1 MQTLNNV
8 PTEIEWRVYRGDTS
22 RLTIQLK
29 DDEGKT
35 VTNAQNVFCLAR
47 RYPNDP
53 EVLGFLSFW
62 FGTTPPPPNS
72 NSQGDATT
80 GIITVDIPWG
90 QLIQETQDPFAWG
103 KQFYFDVQV
112 NFQDSGTV
120 TILKVKVDV
129 ESDVSRGQG
138 VPNSG
143 I

>member
-35 VTNAQNVFCLAR
+35 VTDAQGMFCLAR
-47 RYPNDP
+47 KFPNDP
-53 EVLGFLSFW
+53 EVLGFLSSW
-62 FGTTPPPPNS
+62 FGTTPPAPNS
-72 NSQGDATT
+72 GSQGDATT
-80 GIITVDIPWG
+80 GIITVEIPWYNS
-90 QLIQETQDPFAWG
+90 EDPFYWG
-103 KQFYFDVQV
+103 KQFYFDVQL
-112 NFQDSGTV
+112 NFADIGTV

-138 VPNSG
+138 VPQQ
-143 I
+143 

>member
-22 RLTIQLK
+22 KLTIQLK

-53 EVLGFLSFW
+53 EVLAFLSFY
-62 FGTTPPPPNS
+62 FGTTPPQQGQG
-72 NSQGDATT
+72 QGDATT
-80 GIITVDIPWG
+80 GIITVDIPWNSLDM
-90 QLIQETQDPFAWG
+90 QQDPFAWG

-112 NFQDSGTV
+112 NFQDLGTV

-138 VPNSG
+138 VPNGG

>member
-22 RLTIQLK
+22 KLTIQLK

-35 VTNAQNVFCLAR
+35 VTNAQNIFCLAR
-47 RYPNDP
+47 KFPNDP
-53 EVLGFLSFW
+53 EVLGFLSSW
-62 FGTTPPPPNS
+62 FGTTPPPQGS

-80 GIITVDIPWG
+80 GIITVDIPWQ
-90 QLIQETQDPFAWG
+90 QLDMQNDPFAWG

-112 NFQDSGTV
+112 NFQDLGTV

-138 VPNSG
+138 VPQQ
-143 I
+143 

>member
-35 VTNAQNVFCLAR
+35 VTDAEGMFCLAR
-47 RYPNDP
+47 KFPNDP
-53 EVLGFLSFW
+53 EVLGFLSSW
-62 FGTTPPPPNS
+62 FGTTPPAPNS
-72 NSQGDATT
+72 GSQGDATT
-80 GIITVDIPWG
+80 GIITVEIPWYNS
-90 QLIQETQDPFAWG
+90 EDPFFWG
-103 KQFYFDVQV
+103 KQFYFDVQL
-112 NFQDSGTV
+112 NFADIGTV

-138 VPNSG
+138 VPQQ
-143 I
+143 

>member
-22 RLTIQLK
+22 KLTIQLK

-35 VTNAQNVFCLAR
+35 VTNAQNIFCLAR
-47 RYPNDP
+47 KFPNDP
-53 EVLGFLSFW
+53 EVLGFLSSY
-62 FGTTPPPPNS
+62 FGTTPPAQGS
-72 NSQGDATT
+72 GSQGDATT
-80 GIITVDIPWG
+80 GIITVEIPWG
-90 QLIQETQDPFAWG
+90 NQNEDPFFWG

-112 NFQDSGTV
+112 QFQDSGTV

-138 VPNSG
+138 VPQQ
-143 I
+143 

>member
-22 RLTIQLK
+22 KLTIQLK

-35 VTNAQNVFCLAR
+35 VTNAQGIFCLAR

-53 EVLGFLSFW
+53 EILAFMNSY
-62 FGTTPPPPNS
+62 FGTTPPPQGATN
-72 NSQGDATT
+72 QGDATT
-80 GIITVDIPWG
+80 GIITVEIPWG
-90 QLIQETQDPFAWG
+90 QLIQQDLDPFAWG

-112 NFQDSGTV
+112 YFQDSGTV

-138 VPNSG
+138 VPQQ
-143 I
+143 

>member
-29 DDEGKT
+29 DDDNNIPTPDG
-35 VTNAQNVFCLAR
+35 VFVVAR

-53 EVLGFLSFW
+53 EILAMMSSW
-62 FGTTPPPPNS
+62 FGTTPPAQGS
-72 NSQGDATT
+72 NSQGDATS
-80 GIITVDIPWG
+80 GIITVEIPWG
-90 QLIQETQDPFAWG
+90 NLINQTQDPFAWG
-103 KQFYFDVQV
+103 KQFYFDVQLW
-112 NFQDSGTV
+112 FQGSPT

-138 VPNSG
+138 VPNFV
-143 I
+143 

>member
-8 PTEIEWRVYRGDTS
+8 PTEIEWRVYRGDKST
-22 RLTIQLK
+22 LTIQIK

-35 VTNAQNVFCLAR
+35 VTNAQSIFCLAR
-47 RYPNDP
+47 KFPNDP
-53 EVLGFLSFW
+53 EVLGFLNTY
-62 FGTTPPPPNS
+62 FGTTPPPQGS

-80 GIITVDIPWG
+80 GIITVDIPWFNS
-90 QLIQETQDPFAWG
+90 EEDPFYWG

-112 NFQDSGTV
+112 NFPETGSV

-138 VPNSG
+138 VPQQ
-143 I
+143 

>member
-29 DDEGKT
+29 DDDNNIPTPDGLF
-35 VTNAQNVFCLAR
+35 VVAR

-53 EVLGFLSFW
+53 EILSVMNSW
-62 FGTTPPPPNS
+62 FGTTPPTQGS
-72 NSQGDATT
+72 NSQGDATS
-80 GIITVDIPWG
+80 GIITVEIPW
-90 QLIQETQDPFAWG
+90 QSLISQTQDPFAWG
-103 KQFYFDVQV
+103 KQFYFDVQLW
-112 NFQDSGTV
+112 FQGAIA

-138 VPNSG
+138 VPNFV
-143 I
+143 

>member
-22 RLTIQLK
+22 KLTIQLK

-35 VTNAQNVFCLAR
+35 VTNASSIFCLAR
-47 RYPNDP
+47 KFPTDP
-53 EVLGFLSFW
+53 EVLGYLSSW
-62 FGTTPPPPNS
+62 FGTTPPPQGS

-80 GIITVDIPWG
+80 GIITVDIPW
-90 QLIQETQDPFAWG
+90 IHSEDPFYWG

-112 NFQDSGTV
+112 SFQDSGTV

-129 ESDVSRGQG
+129 ESDVSREQG
-138 VPNSG
+138 TNNG
-143 I
+143 N

>member
-22 RLTIQLK
+22 KLTIQLK

-35 VTNAQNVFCLAR
+35 VTNAQNIFCLAR
-47 RYPNDP
+47 KFPNDP
-53 EVLGFLSFW
+53 EVLGFLSSY
-62 FGTTPPPPNS
+62 FGTTPPAQGS

-80 GIITVDIPWG
+80 GVITVEIPWG
-90 QLIQETQDPFAWG
+90 QNEDPFYWG

-112 NFQDSGTV
+112 NFPNTGSV

-138 VPNSG
+138 VNN
-143 I
+143 

>member
-35 VTNAQNVFCLAR
+35 VTDAQGIFCLAR
-47 RYPNDP
+47 KFPNDP
-53 EVLGFLSFW
+53 EILGFLSSW
-62 FGTTPPPPNS
+62 FGTTPPAPNS
-72 NSQGDATT
+72 GSQGDATT
-80 GIITVDIPWG
+80 GIITVEIPWYNS
-90 QLIQETQDPFAWG
+90 EDPFFWG
-103 KQFYFDVQV
+103 KQFYFDVQL
-112 NFQDSGTV
+112 NFADIGTV

-138 VPNSG
+138 VPQQ
-143 I
+143 

>member
-29 DDEGKT
+29 DDDNNIPIPDGLF
-35 VTNAQNVFCLAR
+35 VVAR

-53 EVLGFLSFW
+53 EILAMMASY
-62 FGTTPPPPNS
+62 FGTTPPPQGS
-72 NSQGDATT
+72 NSQGDNSS
-80 GIITVDIPWG
+80 GIITVEIPWG
-90 QLIQETQDPFAWG
+90 ALDMQQDPFAWG
-103 KQFYFDVQV
+103 KQFYFDVQLW
-112 NFQDSGTV
+112 FQGAPT

-138 VPNSG
+138 VPNYV
-143 I
+143 

>member
-29 DDEGKT
+29 DDDNNIPTPDGLF
-35 VTNAQNVFCLAR
+35 VVAR

-53 EVLGFLSFW
+53 EILAMMSSW

-72 NSQGDATT
+72 NNQGEASS
-80 GIITVDIPWG
+80 GIITIEIPWG

-103 KQFYFDVQV
+103 KQFYFDVQLY
-112 NFQDSGTV
+112 FQGAQV

-138 VPNSG
+138 VPNFV
-143 I
+143 

>member
-22 RLTIQLK
+22 KLTIQLK

-35 VTNAQNVFCLAR
+35 FTDAQGLFSVAR

-53 EVLGFLSFW
+53 EVLAFMSFW

-72 NSQGDATT
+72 NYQGDAST
-80 GIITVDIPWG
+80 GIITIEIPWA
-90 QLIQETQDPFAWG
+90 QLDIQQDPFAWG

-112 NFQDSGTV
+112 YTSSGV
-120 TILKVKVDV
+120 FTILKVKVDV
-129 ESDVSRGQG
+129 ESDVSRQQG
-138 VPNSG
+138 INNNG
-143 I
+143 N

>member
-22 RLTIQLK
+22 KLTIQLK

-35 VTNAQNVFCLAR
+35 VTTAQNIFCLAR
-47 RYPNDP
+47 KFPNDP
-53 EVLGFLSFW
+53 EILGFLSSW
-62 FGTTPPPPNS
+62 FGTTPPPQGS
-72 NSQGDATT
+72 NSQGDAST
-80 GIITVDIPWG
+80 GIITIEIPWF
-90 QLIQETQDPFAWG
+90 ENEDTFFWG

-112 NFQDSGTV
+112 QLQDSGTV

-138 VPNSG
+138 VPQ
-143 I
+143 